1 VEEATAGEGAVQA
14 LAVAGSPC
22 LRARRGGGLCALAL
36 GRAVTAA
43 TFDTSEH
50 AELGRVG
57 RKQTKEASAL
67 PAGKKKVRCVGY
79 GRHGWGWKLSPG
91 GFSGT
96 GPGVGM

>member
-1 VEEATAGEGAVQA
+1 MEEATAGEGR
-14 LAVAGSPC
+14 GSGTGCGWQPVPSGEE
-22 LRARRGGGLCALAL
+22 GGWALAL